1 MTGQKY
7 TVNATMANQLKF
19 ADLVAADSIVAAE
32 IWEIIEPNLT
42 AMLSEFYKKVQE
54 EIETPAFTQEQV
66 KRLIP
71 AQIEHWRK
79 LFKFDF
85 STDYENS
92 VRRVGIAHHRIDL
105 KPQLYVAGY
114 TLIQNYMLEKIYAH
128 YADTPEKVFSLSLVL
143 NKLISVDMGL
153 ALSVYQME
161 LL

>member
-1 MTGQKY
+1 
-7 TVNATMANQLKF
+7 MANQEYSVNALMADQLKF
-19 ADLVAADSIVAAE
+19 VDLATTDSITAAE
-32 IWEIIEPNLT
+32 VWEIIEPDLAVMLT
-42 AMLSEFYKKVQE
+42 EFYKKIQE
-54 EIETPAFTQEQV
+54 EIETPALTHEQV